1 MSTYRKQALLRRRPR
16 AIRGCCCLPST
27 GRLAVEFSAYQ
38 RAASETSQL
47 RLGGPQGAIAPML
60 GLASET
66 GSILNVYKKYLR
78 DGIGLAANRALLG
91 EELGDLLWYAA

>member
-1 MSTYRKQALLRRRPR
+1 M
-16 AIRGCCCLPST
+16 
-27 GRLAVEFSAYQ
+27 EFSAYQ
-38 RAASETSQL
+38 RAACETSQL

-78 DGIGLAANRALLG
+78 DGIDLAATGSSCAGNSAISCGTPQQSPPPADWTWRTSCRRT
-91 EELGDLLWYAA
+91 

>member
-1 MSTYRKQALLRRRPR
+1 
-16 AIRGCCCLPST
+16 
-27 GRLAVEFSAYQ
+27 VEFSAYQ
-38 RAASETSQL
+38 RVASETSQL

-78 DGIGLAANRALLG
+78 DGIDLAAKNKQFRGAQPHPSHQAELRAVRRRATG
-91 EELGDLLWYAA
+91 PHP